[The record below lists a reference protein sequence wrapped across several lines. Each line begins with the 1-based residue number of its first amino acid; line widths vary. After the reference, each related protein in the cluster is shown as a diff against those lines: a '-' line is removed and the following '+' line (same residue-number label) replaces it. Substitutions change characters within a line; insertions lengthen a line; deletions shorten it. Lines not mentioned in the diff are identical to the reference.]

1 MTLRTRRTLL
11 FAALPLVAC
20 APEGSPSAGGP
31 GTSGDPSGSESTAH
45 TTEGSDSSGVGESTS
60 SDVDDTDSTSTGSP
74 PDDGSGSTTGE
85 PADAWEW
92 DLPEHF
98 PEPKVPEDNPMSA
111 EKVELGRHLF
121 YDQRLSANGTQACA
135 SCHVQELAFAEA
147 RALPIGS
154 TGDVIPRNSMSLA
167 NVAYS
172 SRHTWA
178 NPLLESLSQQ
188 ATIPLFN
195 EIPTELGAV
204 FAEQEILERL
214 ADDPIYVELFD
225 AAYPDDRDGDRISW
239 LNIRRA
245 IASFQRT
252 LLSYSSPYDAYLA
265 GDEDAISASAKRGAA
280 LFFDEEF
287 ECHHCHNGFNL
298 TNATEHAGTVFDSP
312 AFFNTGLYNID
323 GEGTYP
329 EGGWGLSEFTLDVQ
343 DMGKFKPPTLRN
355 IALTAPYMH
364 DGSIATLEEVVDTYA
379 AGGRVIDEGPYAGD
393 GRQNPYKSSFV
404 SGFEMSEQDRADLLA
419 FLESLTDETFISNP
433 AFSNPWE

>member
-1 MTLRTRRTLL
+1 MRRFLL
-11 FAALPLVAC
+11 FSAALALLAC
-20 APEGSPSAGGP
+20 APTGAPLSSNS
-31 GTSGDPSGSESTAH
+31 GTSEDPTVSADPTGNTSSSGS
-45 TTEGSDSSGVGESTS
+45 GDFSSGDVHDNDDSTS
-60 SDVDDTDSTSTGSP
+60 SSGNP
-74 PDDGSGSTTGE
+74 EDGSGSTTGG
-85 PADAWEW
+85 PAAQWDW

-98 PEPKVPEDNPMSA
+98 PSPRVPKDNPMSA

-121 YDQRLSANGTQACA
+121 YDERLSGNGTQACA
-135 SCHVQELAFAEA
+135 SCHVQELAFAES

-154 TGDVIPRNSMSLA
+154 TGDIVPRNSMSLA

-204 FAEQEILERL
+204 FAEEEILQRL

-225 AAYPDDRDGDRISW
+225 AAYPDDGESINW
-239 LNIRRA
+239 INIRRA

-252 LLSYSSPYDAYLA
+252 LISYSSPYDAYLL
-265 GDEDAISASAKRGAA
+265 GDEDAISDSAKRGAA

-287 ECHHCHNGFNL
+287 ECHHCHNGFNF
-298 TNATEHAGTVFDSP
+298 TNATEHEGTVFDSP

-323 GEGTYP
+323 GNGTYP
-329 EGGWGLSEFTLDVQ
+329 EGGWGLSEFTLEAQ

-364 DGSIATLEEVVDTYA
+364 DGSIATLEDVVETYA
-379 AGGRVIDEGPYAGD
+379 AGGRVIEDGPYAGD
-393 GRQNPYKSSFV
+393 GRVNPYKSSFV
-404 SGFEMSEQDRADLLA
+404 SGFEMSDQDKADILA
-419 FLESLTDETFISNP
+419 FLESLTDEEFITNP
-433 AFSNPWE
+433 AFGNPWEEGV